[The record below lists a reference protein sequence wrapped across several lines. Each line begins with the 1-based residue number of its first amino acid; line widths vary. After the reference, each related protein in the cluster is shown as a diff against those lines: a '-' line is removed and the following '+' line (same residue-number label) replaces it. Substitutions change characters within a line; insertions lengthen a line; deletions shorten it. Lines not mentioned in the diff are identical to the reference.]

1 MLKIELL
8 MLGKAVFIK
17 KHLDERTKAHFE
29 INKTVLIS
37 QGIKEP
43 QLYQ

>member
-8 MLGKAVFIK
+8 KSKKTDFIK
-17 KHLDERTKAHFE
+17 EYLNERTKAHFE
-29 INKTVLIS
+29 MNKTVLIP

>member
-8 MLGKAVFIK
+8 KSKKTDFIK
-17 KHLDERTKAHFE
+17 EYINERTKAHFE
-29 INKTVLIS
+29 MNKTVLIP

-43 QLYQ
+43 QLYL